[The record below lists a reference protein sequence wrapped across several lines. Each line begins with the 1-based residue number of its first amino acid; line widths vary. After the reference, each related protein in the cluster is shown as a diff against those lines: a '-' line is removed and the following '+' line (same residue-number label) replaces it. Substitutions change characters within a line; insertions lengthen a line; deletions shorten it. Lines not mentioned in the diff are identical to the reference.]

1 MSSGLARFHT
11 GTPSKIRKNLKKKN
25 NFFFLEDGEG
35 KRGGDLFWES

>member
-1 MSSGLARFHT
+1 MSSRLARLHR

-25 NFFFLEDGEG
+25 NFFLKMEKG